1 MLESMDII
9 IRLPNELQEL
19 IIVMWSQCLKR
30 SANELLDSEP
40 FYFCS
45 LCKATAG
52 RMFNSKHRLRLDY
65 YKHTN
70 GMKYIHECFCSVQ
83 VLTGID
89 TMVEILF
96 VLQEY
101 IVPH

>member
-1 MLESMDII
+1 MHDSMDII
-9 IRLPNELQEL
+9 IRLPTDLQEL
-19 IIVMWSQCLKR
+19 IMTLWNQCLKR
-30 SANELLDSEP
+30 SANKLLDSMP

-45 LCKATAG
+45 MCKATSG
-52 RMFNSKHRLRLDY
+52 RMFNSKHRLCLDY

-70 GMKYIHECFCSVQ
+70 GVKYVQECFCSIH

-89 TMVEILF
+89 TMHEILF